1 MEPGGADAID
11 TSEDGEAFPMPE
23 IDDDGIDR
31 TQIRRFLRLSP
42 IERVRQLQTVIA
54 SIERLRHGVA
64 RPRS

>member
-1 MEPGGADAID
+1 
-11 TSEDGEAFPMPE
+11 MPE